1 MILMIMNH
9 DSGDDDF
16 DFDFDDDDDED
27 DSGDRGDDVSR
38 RLVAAVLSSTS
49 VWDKPNENSKKW

>member
-1 MILMIMNH
+1 MYH

-16 DFDFDDDDDED
+16 DFDFDDD

-49 VWDKPNENSKKW
+49 V